1 MKCSACFQLV
11 PICHQVGK
19 VALLAVINII
29 DFFLQGILM
38 SKGVRKMQVKS
49 WLVTLGVGAAAG
61 AVAAMMLPKHSTARR
76 LVNKAAYAVEDAA
89 MMVGDK
95 ISDALDM

>member
-1 MKCSACFQLV
+1 M
-11 PICHQVGK
+11 
-19 VALLAVINII
+19 
-29 DFFLQGILM
+29 
-38 SKGVRKMQVKS
+38 
-49 WLVTLGVGAAAG
+49 TLGVGAAAG

>member
-1 MKCSACFQLV
+1 
-11 PICHQVGK
+11 
-19 VALLAVINII
+19 
-29 DFFLQGILM
+29 
-38 SKGVRKMQVKS
+38 MQVKS

-89 MMVGDK
+89 MLVSDK
-95 ISDALDM
+95 IGEKLDM

>member
-1 MKCSACFQLV
+1 M
-11 PICHQVGK
+11 
-19 VALLAVINII
+19 
-29 DFFLQGILM
+29 
-38 SKGVRKMQVKS
+38 MQVKS